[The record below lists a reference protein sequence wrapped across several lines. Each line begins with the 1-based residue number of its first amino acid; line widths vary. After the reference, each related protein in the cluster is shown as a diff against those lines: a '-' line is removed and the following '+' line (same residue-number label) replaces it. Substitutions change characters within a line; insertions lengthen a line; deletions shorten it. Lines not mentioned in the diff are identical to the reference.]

1 MTAKNQGWFVYEEMA
16 RLVYGSFK
24 RKPTLT
30 CKTFP
35 FSVFPAAG
43 LQQLG
48 GAILEI
54 TMVTKVRLA
63 ILFEGQKERE
73 SEVCVSVI
81 PWDPQ

>member
-1 MTAKNQGWFVYEEMA
+1 MRFFSKKKSKHLALQ
-16 RLVYGSFK
+16 RLQTK
-24 RKPTLT
+24 LALA
-30 CKTFP
+30 CKLFPFP

-54 TMVTKVRLA
+54 AMATKVRPA

-73 SEVCVSVI
+73 SEVSVI
-81 PWDPQ
+81 L

>member
-16 RLVYGSFK
+16 RLVY
-24 RKPTLT
+24 
-30 CKTFP
+30 
-35 FSVFPAAG
+35 AG

-81 PWDPQ
+81 PWDPQYSNKRNCKRG

>member
-1 MTAKNQGWFVYEEMA
+1 MKKWHVWFTVISSE
-16 RLVYGSFK
+16 
-24 RKPTLT
+24 TLHIDLQ
-30 CKTFP
+30 TFP

-81 PWDPQ
+81 PWDPQYSNKRNCKRG